1 MIPFNR
7 HFNENEQDRGLKALF
22 ADPDNLSGIFNWV
35 YEGFKMFIT
44 TNRSSTMCLP
54 ASVPKSQAAV
64 GGVKKIEEPPLKAA
78 MQNTDPLGLKLECLN
93 E

>member
-35 YEGFKMFIT
+35 FEGFKMFI
-44 TNRSSTMCLP
+44 REGIEMP
-54 ASVPKSQAAV
+54 QA
-64 GGVKKIEEPPLKAA
+64 VKDATADYE
-78 MQNTDPLGLKLECLN
+78 LESD
-93 E
+93 